1 MPKSLISVGQLIDH
15 SWDVY
20 RTRFNEL
27 MTISGWLILTAVF
40 YALALAF
47 YPSASTMEAGIALSS
62 MESFGVIFFMLTT
75 MIIAPIMSFWIYTSL
90 ARALSVHFAGR
101 KPNPKKAMTQG
112 KKAFVPALITSA
124 MVMLMML
131 LAIVIGFGP
140 AVVLATI
147 GSLLGAGSLVLISN
161 ILLLVGIFVAVF
173 LTAKWMVYY
182 ILAPLITIIDG
193 DKGKV
198 ALKKSRAL
206 IEGRFWGVLIRIAVP
221 KLVFVIF
228 GIFAMVMVGHIGSIL
243 IDVSGGISLDLQLR
257 ITTMTQTIVPI
268 VIAAFINPL
277 LIISDVLLLR
287 SLNE

>member
-15 SWDVY
+15 SWDAY
-20 RTRFNEL
+20 RTRFPEL

-47 YPSASTMEAGIALSS
+47 YPSASTLEAGTSLTV
-62 MESFGVIFFMLTT
+62 MESFGVIFFLLTT
-75 MIIAPIMSFWIYTSL
+75 MVIAPIMSFWIYTSL
-90 ARALSVHFAGR
+90 TRALSTHFAGR

-112 KKAFVPALITSA
+112 KKAFLPALLTSA

-140 AVVLATI
+140 AVILATI
-147 GSLLGAGSLVLISN
+147 GSLIGAGSLVFISN
-161 ILLLVGIFVAVF
+161 ILLLAGIFVAVF

-206 IEGRFWGVLIRIAVP
+206 IEGRFWAVLIRIAIP
-221 KLVFVIF
+221 KLVFIIF
-228 GIFAMVMVGHIGSIL
+228 GVFAMVMAGYIGSVL
-243 IDVSGGISLDLQLR
+243 IDASGGINLDLQLR
-257 ITTMTQTIVPI
+257 ITTLTQTIIPI

-277 LIISDVLLLR
+277 IVISDVLLLR